1 MGYRTT
7 RPAPRGSIDRPSDKT
22 TCAPPTDIG
31 TMIMLNHYHHHDR
44 GGKLR
49 DKATINRLKMY
60 RGGKPIRD
68 KKGKVRAC
76 VGPFR
81 GVDDWL
87 GGSCVCGSS
96 TTPTTTAPLT
106 PPHTPHQIVGGTLM
120 MRDRAG
126 DVAITAATGRIQP
139 DRRWF
144 GNTRIIS
151 QDDLDR

>member
-1 MGYRTT
+1 M
-7 RPAPRGSIDRPSDKT
+7 K
-22 TCAPPTDIG
+22 
-31 TMIMLNHYHHHDR
+31 NHVTSFVITR

-68 KKGKVRAC
+68 KKGK
-76 VGPFR
+76 
-81 GVDDWL
+81 
-87 GGSCVCGSS
+87 
-96 TTPTTTAPLT
+96 
-106 PPHTPHQIVGGTLM
+106 IVGGTLM
-120 MRDRAG
+120 MKDRAG

-144 GNTRIIS
+144 GNTRVIS